1 MAQKG
6 LLPAFKVGGQWRFK
20 RDIDGSAAEAR
31 REGRGGTPD
40 AKDLAVLCE
49 TAASLYHRLVLV
61 VGQPRSGKTHLLQAA
76 VAANG
81 WPLINLNQQV
91 SEHLLELTQ
100 RQRAL
105 RLPRIVGDVLSS
117 AGSEI
122 VLVDNIELLFSPDLQ
137 QDPLKLLQGAAR
149 NRTIVASWPGALSGR
164 QLRMSQAIPVPA
176 PTLAELDTLCLSMPG
191 DAGPNAHAEG

>member
-1 MAQKG
+1 MNAPG
-6 LLPAFKVGGQWRFK
+6 
-20 RDIDGSAAEAR
+20 
-31 REGRGGTPD
+31 

-49 TAASLYHRLVLV
+49 TAASFYHRLVLV
-61 VGQPRSGKTHLLQAA
+61 VGRPRAGKTHLLQAA

-117 AGSEI
+117 AGSKI

-164 QLRMSQAIPVPA
+164 QLTYAEPGHPEYRRYP
-176 PTLAELDTLCLSMPG
+176 ELDTLCLSMPG